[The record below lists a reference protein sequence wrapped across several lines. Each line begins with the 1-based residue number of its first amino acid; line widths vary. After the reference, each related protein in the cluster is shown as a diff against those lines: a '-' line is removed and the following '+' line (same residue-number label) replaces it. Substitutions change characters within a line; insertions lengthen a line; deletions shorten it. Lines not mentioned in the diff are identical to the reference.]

1 MHANARLTP
10 RGRLLLCQRV
20 ASGRPVA
27 HVAAEMGVSRATG
40 YKWVRRLRQ
49 EGTAGLLDRSSRPR
63 SCPWRTAVEVEQQV
77 LRLRRG
83 RRLGP
88 ARIGGILQLAPST
101 VGRVLA
107 RHGEPR
113 LSWLDRP
120 TGQVI
125 RRYERDR
132 PGELV
137 HVDVK
142 KLGRLRDGGGWRMLG
157 HDHPQARANHAARS
171 AGRIIGHEFVHVAV
185 DDHTVDDHSRLAYL
199 EVLDD
204 ERAATAAGFWTR
216 AAAWFTAHGI
226 TVERVL
232 TDNGA
237 CYRSRDWATALTETG
252 AAARRTR
259 PYHPQS
265 NGKVERFN
273 RTMADE
279 ALYAATYTTNRHRRD
294 ALTAWLHT
302 YNHHAPTPPSTDNP
316 RSAASPS
323 TTSRGT
329 TPSRRRG
336 GH

>member
-1 MHANARLTP
+1 
-10 RGRLLLCQRV
+10 
-20 ASGRPVA
+20 
-27 HVAAEMGVSRATG
+27 MGVSRATG
-40 YKWVRRLRQ
+40 YKWVRRFRQ
-49 EGTAGLLDRSSRPR
+49 DGAAGLTDRSSRPR
-63 SCPWRTAVEVEQQV
+63 SSPARTPADLEARV
-77 LRLRRG
+77 LALRRS

-88 ARIGGILQLAPST
+88 ARIAGILQLAPST
-101 VGRVLA
+101 VARVLA

-113 LSWLDRP
+113 LAWLDRP

-125 RRYERDR
+125 RRYERSR

-157 HDHPQARANHAARS
+157 HDHPQSRANHAARS
-171 AGRIIGHEFVHVAV
+171 AGRTVGHEFVHVA
-185 DDHTVDDHSRLAYL
+185 VDDHSRLAYL

-204 ERAATAAGFWTR
+204 ERAATAADFWAR

-226 TVERVL
+226 TLQRVL
-232 TDNGA
+232 TDNGS
-237 CYRSRDWATALTETG
+237 CYRSRDWAAALAATG
-252 AAARRTR
+252 TSARRTR

-279 ALYAATYTTNRHRRD
+279 ALYAHTYTSTRHRRD

-302 YNHHAPTPPSTDNP
+302 YNHHRAHT
-316 RSAASPS
+316 AL
-323 TTSRGT
+323 
-329 TPSRRRG
+329 G
-336 GH
+336 GHPPITRVNNLPGHYS